1 MARRVSLQPN
11 LAAQY
16 EMSSLPDAVQDW
28 VRYWYDV
35 VTPDSVIICDGS
47 KQEAESL
54 QNLMLAS
61 GQLQKVT
68 DPRYENC
75 WYCCTDPADVAR
87 VESKTVISTRRQSET
102 IPYASEGVQG
112 RLGRWMNPAQ
122 LEEQLESRT
131 PNCMVGRTMYIIPF
145 LMGTVG
151 GNLSK
156 VGVQITDSPY
166 VVLSQHVMARVST
179 KVFDIIEENNG
190 EYVKCFHSVGCPII
204 DGKTE
209 RELVNNWPC
218 NPEKVIVSHIP
229 ERREIIS
236 YGSGY
241 GGNSLHGGFAKMT

>member
-1 MARRVSLQPN
+1 MAQRVSLQPN

-16 EMSSLPDAVQDW
+16 EISSLPDAVQDW

-35 VTPDSVIICDGS
+35 VTPDNVRICDGS
-47 KQEAESL
+47 KQEAENL

-61 GQLQKVT
+61 GQLQKVA

-131 PNCMVGRTMYIIPF
+131 PNCMVGRTMYRVEFLKLCFISVQFRFFPGNFREISFKTTLCTSSPF
-145 LMGTVG
+145 QWELLAGICQKLVFKSRIRRTSCSLNTSWPESVQKFLT
-151 GNLSK
+151 LSK
-156 VGVQITDSPY
+156 KMEAENTWNVSIRSGV
-166 VVLSQHVMARVST
+166 R
-179 KVFDIIEENNG
+179 
-190 EYVKCFHSVGCPII
+190 
-204 DGKTE
+204 
-209 RELVNNWPC
+209 
-218 NPEKVIVSHIP
+218 
-229 ERREIIS
+229 
-236 YGSGY
+236 
-241 GGNSLHGGFAKMT
+241 

>member
-1 MARRVSLQPN
+1 MSRRGSMAQRVSLQPN

-16 EMSSLPDAVQDW
+16 EISSLPDAVQDW

-35 VTPDSVIICDGS
+35 VTPDSVRICDGS
-47 KQEAESL
+47 KTEAEDL

-131 PNCMVGRTMYIIPF
+131 PNCMVGRTMYRAEFMKLCVSSQFSFSSSPVIF
-145 LMGTVG
+145 VRF
-151 GNLSK
+151 LSK
-156 VGVQITDSPY
+156 PPCVHHP
-166 VVLSQHVMARVST
+166 
-179 KVFDIIEENNG
+179 VFNG
-190 EYVKCFHSVGCPII
+190 NCWRQFVKSWCSNH
-204 DGKTE
+204 
-209 RELVNNWPC
+209 
-218 NPEKVIVSHIP
+218 
-229 ERREIIS
+229 
-236 YGSGY
+236 
-241 GGNSLHGGFAKMT
+241 GFAVRRALSTRHGQSQYKSF